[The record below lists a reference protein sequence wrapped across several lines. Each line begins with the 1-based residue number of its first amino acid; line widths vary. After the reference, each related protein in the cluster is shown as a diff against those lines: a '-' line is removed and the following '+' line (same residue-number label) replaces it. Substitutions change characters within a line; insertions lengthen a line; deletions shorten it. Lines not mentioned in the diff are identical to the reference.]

1 MVRTYTDGLLFA
13 LKITEGSRFKT
24 DTNPWMVEDSSHMVQ
39 CVHKDPVISDRE
51 RKKSWGEKLKRS
63 YFQGC
68 GLLRVRVRLL
78 ATSYSDSTH

>member
-24 DTNPWMVEDSSHMVQ
+24 DTNPWMVEDSSHVVQ

-51 RKKSWGEKLKRS
+51 FK
-63 YFQGC
+63 YFP
-68 GLLRVRVRLL
+68 
-78 ATSYSDSTH
+78 